1 MRVSI
6 IITTYNSPA
15 WLEKVLW
22 GFAVQTHKDFE
33 ILIADDGS
41 GDETRALIDRLRG
54 ETGMEIVHVWHE
66 DDGFRKTAI
75 LNKAIVQAT
84 ADYLLFTDGDCI
96 PRADFLQVH
105 ADNATKG
112 YFLSGG
118 YFKLPMETSEAITKE
133 DIETQ
138 RCFDVPWLKAHGLS
152 GTYKTLKLTAH
163 GWRQRLLNNMTPT
176 KATWNGH
183 NASGW
188 KEDLLAVNGY
198 NEDMQYGGLDRELG
212 ERLMNAGIKGKQ
224 IRYSAVVIHL
234 DHKRGYATKESI
246 EKNRR
251 IRDEVAAKNITWTPN
266 GIKKQEAGLAD

>member
-6 IITTYNSPA
+6 IITTYNSPR
-15 WLEKVLW
+15 WLQKVLW
-22 GFAVQTHKDFE
+22 GFAVQTHQDFE

-41 GDETRALIDRLRG
+41 GDETRTLIDQMRA
-54 ETGMEIVHVWHE
+54 ETGMDIHHVWHE

-75 LNKAIVQAT
+75 LNKAIVEAT
-84 ADYLLFTDGDCI
+84 TDYLLFTDGDCI
-96 PRADFLQVH
+96 PRKDFLQVH
-105 ADNATKG
+105 VDHAEKG

-118 YFKLPMETSEAITKE
+118 YFKLPMATSEAITKE

-138 RCFDVPWLKAHGLS
+138 RCFDVAWLKANGLAR
-152 GTYKTLKLTAH
+152 TYKTLKLKAR
-163 GWRQRLLNNMTPT
+163 GWRQRLLNGVTPA

-188 KEDLLAVNGY
+188 KSDILAVNGY

-224 IRYSAVVIHL
+224 IRYSAVVVHL
-234 DHKRGYATKESI
+234 DHKRGYATQESI

-251 IRDEVAAKNITWTPN
+251 IRDEVAEQKITWTPN
-266 GIKKQEAGLAD
+266 GIKKEVLK